1 MNSAHLLNLAKRSR
15 NLEYNLRSLQ
25 ILEAVYRHRSIA
37 GAAAELNISA
47 SAVSHQIRNLSD
59 EIG

>member
-1 MNSAHLLNLAKRSR
+1 M
-15 NLEYNLRSLQ
+15 EYNLRSLQ